1 MYVTIIVFVGH
12 DSQIM
17 VHISDSSESDSTV
30 NVTDPEQLVQAM
42 EKTSALFDRLGSLT
56 YLHSLSLSLSSSIF
70 HLFYVSACLQNKEG
84 ISSGS
89 GTSLFSFTKFA
100 H

>member
-56 YLHSLSLSLSSSIF
+56 YLYIVSLSLSILIHFSLILCF
-70 HLFYVSACLQNKEG
+70 CLFTE
-84 ISSGS
+84 
-89 GTSLFSFTKFA
+89 
-100 H
+100 